1 MRYTVVY
8 YTCVCVCVCVCVCR
22 VLQLLNDMKCKQE
35 FLLASSHDLNLW
47 ICKIMLHSRVM
58 AIGLLTWNAIVAF
71 SECVAKFV
79 HGVLHLSGGSRKQE
93 RGVPNYQV
101 RSARS

>member
-1 MRYTVVY
+1 
-8 YTCVCVCVCVCVCR
+8 
-22 VLQLLNDMKCKQE
+22 
-35 FLLASSHDLNLW
+35 
-47 ICKIMLHSRVM
+47 MLRSRVM